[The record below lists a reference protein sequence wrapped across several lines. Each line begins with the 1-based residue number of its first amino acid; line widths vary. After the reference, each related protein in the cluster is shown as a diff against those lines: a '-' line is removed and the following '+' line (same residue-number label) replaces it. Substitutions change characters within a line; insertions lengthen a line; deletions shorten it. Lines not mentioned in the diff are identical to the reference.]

1 MKLISHRGNLN
12 GINTITENRPKQIE
26 TVLSMGLDCEVDIWH
41 DNNSWMLGHDKP
53 QFKVS
58 YNWLINHSSKLW
70 IHCKN
75 IEAITRFSRR
85 EGGYIWNNNLNYF
98 WHENDKVTL
107 TSRGYIWSF
116 PSEIPINNSIIVLP
130 EKYNTNISK
139 SIGICSDFILKYIT

>member
-1 MKLISHRGNLN
+1 MKLISHRGNIS
-12 GINTITENRPKQIE
+12 GIDINKENNPQQIIK
-26 TVLSMGLDCEVDIWH
+26 VLELEMECEIDVWYK
-41 DNNSWMLGHDKP
+41 NNAYFLGHDRP
-53 QFKVS
+53 QYQVGEEFLE
-58 YNWLINHSSKLW
+58 NPALW
-70 IHCKN
+70 CHAKN
-75 IEAITRFSRR
+75 IEALVKMK
-85 EGGYIWNNNLNYF
+85 ENKYIHCF